1 MKIKVVDMT
10 YEQAL
15 AQPDV
20 YNDQDQYRKLTK
32 AHADLRDV
40 VELFRRHRSLTQEL
54 EENKQLLHDSDPDI
68 KAMAQEEI
76 AAAEAAKSR
85 AAAAKELRGKPGAT
99 KDGYHIPLLANV
111 GKPSDGKTAL
121 EMIAS
126 HCPDLLLLDLGLPD
140 MDGMTILRNVR
151 KWSKVP
157 ILVVSARSHE
167 RDKVEALDAGADDY
181 LTKPFGTVEL
191 LARIRTALRHTRT
204 DGTSDGLAMTGE
216 YHVGDLCIDYNKHRV
231 FLAGEDTHLTPNEYK
246 IVALLGRHAGQVLT
260 YKSMMKE
267 LWGPGVGG
275 DNKLLRVH
283 MANIR
288 RKIEPNPVE
297 PQYIFTEVGVG
308 YRMADSH

>member
-1 MKIKVVDMT
+1 MFT
-10 YEQAL
+10 
-15 AQPDV
+15 
-20 YNDQDQYRKLTK
+20 
-32 AHADLRDV
+32 
-40 VELFRRHRSLTQEL
+40 
-54 EENKQLLHDSDPDI
+54 
-68 KAMAQEEI
+68 
-76 AAAEAAKSR
+76 
-85 AAAAKELRGKPGAT
+85 
-99 KDGYHIPLLANV
+99 
-111 GKPSDGKTAL
+111 
-121 EMIAS
+121 
-126 HCPDLLLLDLGLPD
+126 
-140 MDGMTILRNVR
+140 
-151 KWSKVP
+151 
-157 ILVVSARSHE
+157 ILVVEDDAPLQRMMSAFLGLNGFSVVGAANGE
-167 RDKVEALDAGADDY
+167 EALNAIDRVMPDLVIADVMMPVMDGWELTRELRRCYPRLPIMLVTARDTIEDKRTGFTSGADDY

-216 YHVGDLCIDYNKHRV
+216 YRVGDLCIDYNKHRV